1 MNNNINSLTRNKNNN
16 VKSVLS
22 TVPVAATANANANA
36 KANANNINSLTRN
49 KNNNVKSVLS
59 TVPVAATANANA
71 NAKANA
77 NNINSLTR
85 NKNNNVKSVLST
97 VPVTRKLNSNEL
109 DAAYN
114 LAPPNVVMDTKKPSP
129 GPFPP
134 VSLATAPSPIPVSSG
149 ITTLVK
155 NPIVPLQY
163 DMEKCELVVKADK
176 KGFRNGYLE
185 ARAPSLK
192 LLSEQVM
199 KLVAT
204 SVSAP
209 KKSRFGLFS
218 RTGKAKARRNTR
230 RIH

>member
-1 MNNNINSLTRNKNNN
+1 MNNNINSLTRNKNN

-22 TVPVAATANANANA
+22 TVPVTRKS

-49 KNNNVKSVLS
+49 KNN
-59 TVPVAATANANA
+59 
-71 NAKANA
+71 
-77 NNINSLTR
+77 
-85 NKNNNVKSVLST
+85 VKSVLST
-97 VPVTRKLNSNEL
+97 VPVTRKANSNEL
-109 DAAYN
+109 DAAQN
-114 LAPPNVVMDTKKPSP
+114 LAPPNVAMDTKKPSP
-129 GPFPP
+129 LPP

-149 ITTLVK
+149 ITKLVK

-176 KGFRNGYLE
+176 KGFRTGYLE

-199 KLVAT
+199 KVVAA

-209 KKSRFGLFS
+209 KKSGFGLFS
-218 RTGKAKARRNTR
+218 RVGKAKARRNTR
-230 RIH
+230 RARRNN

>member
-1 MNNNINSLTRNKNNN
+1 MNNNINSLRRNKNNN

-22 TVPVAATANANANA
+22 NVPFTP
-36 KANANNINSLTRN
+36 KANSNNLNRLTRN
-49 KNNNVKSVLS
+49 KKNNVE
-59 TVPVAATANANA
+59 
-71 NAKANA
+71 
-77 NNINSLTR
+77 
-85 NKNNNVKSVLST
+85 SVLST
-97 VPVTRKLNSNEL
+97 VPVTKKSKSNEL

-114 LAPPNVVMDTKKPSP
+114 LAPPNVAMNTKNASP
-129 GPFPP
+129 DPLPP
-134 VSLATAPSPIPVSSG
+134 VSLATTPAPIPVSSG

-199 KLVAT
+199 KVATT

-209 KKSRFGLFS
+209 KKSSFGLLS

-230 RIH
+230 RNN